1 MTYPNWLT
9 QRSHLSGSRT
19 ALSFHEQQWTF
30 NEMNDV
36 ALDYAGKLASL
47 GIKPGSRVA
56 ILAKSNPDSIFVMY
70 GCLHLG
76 CEMVMLNERL
86 AHAELAYQMDDS
98 AADFVLADDLLKK
111 RIVGRDPILF
121 SEIKKAKAVDFVPAS
136 EWEKD
141 RTISIMYTSGTT
153 GHPKGVRQTAE
164 NHFSSAVSSALNIGI
179 APEDVWLCSV
189 PLFHISGFSILMR
202 SLIYG
207 MGVRLYEK
215 FDAERSAEEI
225 CTGTVTHM
233 SLVGVMLER
242 VLSKVEEASMKASPR
257 FKAILAGGGPV
268 PVAYIKRADRL
279 QIPVLQ
285 TYGMTE
291 TSSQTTTLQSADAE
305 RKMGSSGKPL
315 FLYQVKIDGAE
326 KPGEK
331 GEILIHGPQ
340 VTPGYIGRFLDRN
353 VQADGWLHTGDI
365 GYLDEEG
372 FLFVVDRRSDL
383 IVSGGENI
391 YPAEI
396 EKVLLAHPA
405 VREAG
410 VCGAADEQWGEV
422 PTAFVVQN
430 KSVEVDVDKLLA
442 FCKAQLASYKV
453 PKQLKFVDSLP
464 RNASNK
470 LLRRELKAWT

>member
-1 MTYPNWLT
+1 MTYPNWLS
-9 QRSHLSGSRT
+9 QRSYLSGDRM
-19 ALSFHEQQWTF
+19 ALSFEEQEWTF
-30 NEMNDV
+30 SEINEL
-36 ALDYAGKLASL
+36 ALVYAGKMAAL
-47 GIKPGSRVA
+47 GVTADSRIA
-56 ILAKSNPDSIFVMY
+56 ILAKSNPEFVFVMY
-70 GCLHLG
+70 GCLHVG

-86 AHAELAYQMDDS
+86 ATAELSYQIEDS
-98 AADFVLADDLLKK
+98 EVDYVLVADQLIDKAEFSKV
-111 RIVGRDPILF
+111 ILF
-121 SEIKKAKAVDFVPAS
+121 SEIDAALPVRFEPNQQ
-136 EWEKD
+136 WRKD

-153 GHPKGVRQTAE
+153 GNPKGVRQTAE

-179 APEDVWLCSV
+179 APDDVWLCSV

-225 CTGTVTHM
+225 CSGTVTYM
-233 SLVGVMLER
+233 SVVGVMLER
-242 VLSKVEEASMKASPR
+242 ILSNIEESSLSQASTR
-257 FKAILAGGGPV
+257 FKAVLAGGGPI
-268 PVAYIKRADRL
+268 PVAYIKRAEKCR
-279 QIPVLQ
+279 IPVLQ

-315 FLYQVKIDGAE
+315 FLYEVKIAGTE
-326 KPGEK
+326 KQGEN
-331 GEILIHGPQ
+331 GEILIRGPQ
-340 VTPGYIGRFLDRN
+340 VTPGYIGRFKDRN
-353 VQADGWLHTGDI
+353 VQEDGWLHTGDI

-383 IVSGGENI
+383 IVSGGENV

-410 VCGAADEQWGEV
+410 VCGAASEKWGEV
-422 PTAFVVQN
+422 PVAFVVLN
-430 KSVEVDVDKLLA
+430 KEATVEELLMY
-442 FCKAQLASYKV
+442 CRGKIASYKV
-453 PKQLKFVDSLP
+453 PKQLSIVKALP

-470 LLRRELKAWT
+470 LLRRELRAWL

>member
-1 MTYPNWLT
+1 MAYPNWLM
-9 QRSHLSGSRT
+9 QRSHLSGSRM

-30 NEMNDV
+30 SEINDA
-36 ALDYAGKLASL
+36 ALDYAGKLAAL
-47 GIKPGSRVA
+47 GIKNDSRVA
-56 ILAKSNPDSIFVMY
+56 ILAMSNPDFVFVLY
-70 GCLHLG
+70 GCLHVG
-76 CEMVMLNERL
+76 CEMVMLNGRL
-86 AHAELAYQMDDS
+86 TPRELAYQIDDS
-98 AADFVLADDLLKK
+98 AADFVLADDLLKEK
-111 RIVGRDPILF
+111 VEGRNPVLF
-121 SEIKKAKAVDFVPAS
+121 SQIKAAEAVDFIPAS

-141 RTISIMYTSGTT
+141 RTISVMYTSGTT
-153 GHPKGVRQTAE
+153 GNPKGVRQTAE

-215 FDAERSAEEI
+215 FDAEQSAQEI
-225 CTGTVTHM
+225 CGGTVTHM

-242 VLSKVEEASMKASPR
+242 VLSNVEQADMKASPR

-268 PVAYIKRADRL
+268 PVAYMQRAEHLR
-279 QIPVLQ
+279 IPVLQ

-291 TSSQTTTLQSADAE
+291 TSSQTTTLQPADAE

-315 FLYQVKIDGAE
+315 FLYQVKIEGTE
-326 KPGEK
+326 EPGEK

-340 VTPGYIGRFLDRN
+340 VTPGYIGRFSDRE
-353 VQADGWLHTGDI
+353 VQEDGWLHTGDI

-383 IVSGGENI
+383 IVSGGENV

-396 EKVLLAHPA
+396 EKVLLAHAA

-410 VCGAADEQWGEV
+410 VCGAADEKWGEV
-422 PTAFVVQN
+422 PVAFVVRN
-430 KSVEVDVDKLLA
+430 KSIEAEELLA
-442 FCKAQLASYKV
+442 FCKEQLAGYKV

-470 LLRRELKAWT
+470 LVRRELKAWT